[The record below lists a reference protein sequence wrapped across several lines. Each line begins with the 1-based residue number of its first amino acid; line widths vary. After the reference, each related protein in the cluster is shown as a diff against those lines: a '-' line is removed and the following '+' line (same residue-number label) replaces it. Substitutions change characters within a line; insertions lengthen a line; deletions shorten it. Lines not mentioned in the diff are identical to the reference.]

1 VGTIGG
7 IVATLGNGLVR
18 QRGRS
23 ARAAAKEGFVPTAKY
38 AQGELTELRYAPMVI
53 INWSPAALGLVRA
66 LAKVAPVSPDSPDM
80 GPPVVC
86 VGTEPAAAVEQALQ
100 GSSARALL
108 RYVEAPSL
116 AEGLDPLAAVLS
128 SAVGI
133 AAARSVIVLPDDNAE
148 EPDAASRLTCAAVG
162 RACGSHPVPNIL
174 VEVEDPEAAYEFA
187 GLHVATVFYPGYL
200 RAALLAHACV
210 DLGVFQ
216 FVYGLLLGRYRV
228 RLLPVPVALRDA
240 TFFEVAR
247 HLELD
252 EHEKPVTPIGLQLPA
267 SVRPSAPKATTPKG
281 RQESSSAPK
290 ATTPKGRQETPSPD
304 GETTLLIN
312 PGPRHPVRDAV
323 GLLVL
328 VEA

>member
-1 VGTIGG
+1 V
-7 IVATLGNGLVR
+7 
-18 QRGRS
+18 
-23 ARAAAKEGFVPTAKY
+23 ETAKY

-66 LAKVAPVSPDSPDM
+66 LANVAPTSPSE

-86 VGTEPAAAVEQALQ
+86 VGTDAAAAVEAALQ
-100 GSSARALL
+100 GSSARDLL
-108 RYVEAPSL
+108 RYVEVPSL
-116 AEGLDPLAAVLS
+116 SEGIEPLARALARAVD
-128 SAVGI
+128 I

-148 EPDAASRLTCAAVG
+148 EPDAASRLTCTAVA
-162 RACGSHPVPNIL
+162 RACAPHPVPNIL

-216 FVYGLLLGRYRV
+216 FVYGLLRGRYRV
-228 RLLPVPVALRDA
+228 RLRPVPPELREG
-240 TFFEVAR
+240 TFFDVACSLEVD
-247 HLELD
+247 D
-252 EHEKPVTPIGLQLPA
+252 EGHPVTPIGLQLP
-267 SVRPSAPKATTPKG
+267 SPQQPG
-281 RQESSSAPK
+281 
-290 ATTPKGRQETPSPD
+290 PD
-304 GETTLLIN
+304 GETTLVIN

>member
-1 VGTIGG
+1 M
-7 IVATLGNGLVR
+7 
-18 QRGRS
+18 
-23 ARAAAKEGFVPTAKY
+23 Y

-66 LAKVAPVSPDSPDM
+66 LAKVAPVSPS
-80 GPPVVC
+80 GEPPVIC
-86 VGTEPAAAVEQALQ
+86 VGTESAAAIEQALQ
-100 GSSARALL
+100 GSSARPLL
-108 RYVEAPSL
+108 RYVEAPGL
-116 AEGLDPLAAVLS
+116 AEGLDPLAAVLAREVS
-128 SAVGI
+128 I
-133 AAARSVIVLPDDNAE
+133 TAARSVIVLPDDHAE

-162 RACGSHPVPNIL
+162 RACASHPVPNIL

-228 RLLPVPVALRDA
+228 RLLPVPAALRDA

-252 EHEKPVTPIGLQLPA
+252 EDDQPLTPIGLQLPA
-267 SVRPSAPKATTPKG
+267 TGTKG
-281 RQESSSAPK
+281 QDPPGPA
-290 ATTPKGRQETPSPD
+290 
-304 GETTLLIN
+304 GETSLVIN

>member
-1 VGTIGG
+1 M
-7 IVATLGNGLVR
+7 
-18 QRGRS
+18 
-23 ARAAAKEGFVPTAKY
+23 ETAKY

-66 LAKVAPVSPDSPDM
+66 LAKVSLARPPGIGGPGVGSAAHEDE
-80 GPPVVC
+80 PPVVC
-86 VGTEPAAAVEQALQ
+86 VGTESAASVEQALEH
-100 GSSARALL
+100 SSARGLL

-116 AEGLDPLAAVLS
+116 AEGIEPLARVLARS
-128 SAVGI
+128 VEI

-148 EPDAASRLTCAAVG
+148 EPDAASRLTCAAVA
-162 RACGSHPVPNIL
+162 RACGAHPVPNIL
-174 VEVEDPEAAYEFA
+174 VEVEDPEAAYEFV
-187 GLHVATVFYPGYL
+187 GMHVATVFYPGYL

-216 FVYGLLLGRYRV
+216 FVYGLLRGRYRV
-228 RLLPVPVALRDA
+228 RLLPVPPALREG
-240 TFFEVAR
+240 TFYELAR

-252 EHEKPVTPIGLQLPA
+252 DDGRPITPIGLQLPA
-267 SVRPSAPKATTPKG
+267 LVKPSAPTKATTAKG
-281 RQESSSAPK
+281 RPMSP
-290 ATTPKGRQETPSPD
+290 GPD
-304 GETTLLIN
+304 GETALLIN